1 MSAQTEERLSLLEFA
16 EVFLRLPENA
26 KREVLGYAKCLYA
39 SANGDSFRDSTQ
51 RKERPG
57 A

>member
-1 MSAQTEERLSLLEFA
+1 MSAQTEERLSLLAFA